1 MIGVYDYTVIL
12 TYLSLLS
19 GLIGIIACLH
29 GIGHP
34 FIGIFFLLLSGLC
47 DTFDGR
53 VARRKLD
60 RTELEKNYGIQIDS
74 LSDLVAFG
82 VLPGCIGIA
91 MLRVSDKFVEIPQLV
106 PTQEGDKMILYPIIL
121 ISIMLFYV
129 LAALIRLAYFNV
141 TEEERAHTE
150 GGCRKV
156 YKGLPVTSAAL
167 ILPTVLVV
175 QFLTKTDLTLLY
187 FIVMLVMAFLF
198 ISPFEIKKPGTRG
211 IWIMVISG
219 AVEFI
224 VLLCLWFFVW
234 KQ

>member
-19 GLIGIIACLH
+19 GIIGIIACLH

-53 VARRKLD
+53 VARRKKD

-74 LSDLVAFG
+74 LADLVAFG

-91 MLRVSDKFVEIPQLV
+91 MLRVSERFEEIPQLV
-106 PTQEGDKMILYPIIL
+106 PEQGGKMILYPIIL
-121 ISIMLFYV
+121 ISIMLAYV
-129 LAALIRLAYFNV
+129 LAAMIRLAYFNV
-141 TEEERAHTE
+141 TEEERSHEE
-150 GGCRKV
+150 GGTRKE
-156 YKGLPVTSAAL
+156 YTGLPVTSAAL
-167 ILPTVLVV
+167 ILPTVMVI

-198 ISPFEIKKPGTRG
+198 IAPFRIRKPGTRG
-211 IWIMVISG
+211 VWIMVITG

-224 VLLCLWFFVW
+224 ILMCLWFFIW
-234 KQ
+234 KH